1 MNSYVKKLGEKI
13 DYDGQYSKP
22 RVMIITRTWC
32 WKETPFRWAH
42 QIEKKSS
49 NTVHLRLVV
58 C

>member
-42 QIEKKSS
+42 QIKKI
-49 NTVHLRLVV
+49 
-58 C
+58 